1 MIADA
6 RVFHIA
12 DPNFL
17 EMYNNQSK
25 PTASCMDG
33 VLTPLLTVV
42 IFELAR
48 TNAWKDNGS
57 REVIAQVPKR
67 LRAEG
72 WDAVRLALS
81 LTVR

>member
-1 MIADA
+1 
-6 RVFHIA
+6 
-12 DPNFL
+12 
-17 EMYNNQSK
+17 
-25 PTASCMDG
+25 MDG

-57 REVIAQVPKR
+57 REVIAEVPKR